1 MPYLNVDV
9 ILRRRHDGPGYTI
22 EIEGPAG
29 QPSSKIL
36 LPFTPE
42 ELARQRAIVEGPA
55 RDVAAE
61 HHARVPVST
70 YRDQV
75 RLFGE
80 RMYESVFDARIRAS
94 LTTSRSIARNRGHG
108 VRVRLHL
115 EHAPELACL
124 PWEYLYD
131 RDVDHHLALTT
142 PIVRHSKLDDPPV
155 ALTVK
160 PPLKILV
167 MTASPVDRP
176 RLDVE
181 REWSLINAALEEL
194 QDANLV
200 QIERVPGGTVDEL
213 QACLQRQDW
222 HVFHFIGHSGC
233 SNGDAVLLLEDERR
247 ASRALT
253 RVDLNLALQHPTLR
267 LAILNSCEGARPLDA
282 DPLSGLAQG
291 LVRARIP
298 AVIGMQ
304 SRITD
309 QGAVK
314 FAKEFYSALANN
326 LPVDQSL
333 TEARKAMFL
342 AGFATEWGTP
352 VLFMRGDDGHVFDI
366 KRRNRARRRRRSRPR
381 APLG

>member
-1 MPYLNVDV
+1 
-9 ILRRRHDGPGYTI
+9 
-22 EIEGPAG
+22 
-29 QPSSKIL
+29 
-36 LPFTPE
+36 E

-94 LTTSRSIARNRGHG
+94 LATSRSIARNRGHG

-115 EHAPELACL
+115 AHAPELACL

-181 REWSLINAALEEL
+181 REWSL
-194 QDANLV
+194 
-200 QIERVPGGTVDEL
+200 
-213 QACLQRQDW
+213 
-222 HVFHFIGHSGC
+222 
-233 SNGDAVLLLEDERR
+233 
-247 ASRALT
+247 
-253 RVDLNLALQHPTLR
+253 
-267 LAILNSCEGARPLDA
+267 
-282 DPLSGLAQG
+282 
-291 LVRARIP
+291 
-298 AVIGMQ
+298 
-304 SRITD
+304 
-309 QGAVK
+309 
-314 FAKEFYSALANN
+314 
-326 LPVDQSL
+326 
-333 TEARKAMFL
+333 
-342 AGFATEWGTP
+342 
-352 VLFMRGDDGHVFDI
+352 
-366 KRRNRARRRRRSRPR
+366 
-381 APLG
+381 